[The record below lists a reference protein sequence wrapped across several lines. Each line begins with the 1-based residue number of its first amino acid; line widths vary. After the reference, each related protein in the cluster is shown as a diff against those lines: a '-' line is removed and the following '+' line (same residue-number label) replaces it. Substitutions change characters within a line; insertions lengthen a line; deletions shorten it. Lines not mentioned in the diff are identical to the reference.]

1 MNVKLIKMWTG
12 EDVIADLVKET
23 DDSVVITNPI
33 VAVPSGREGQI
44 GLAPWSPLIKGKDV
58 EIEVTKRYV
67 VYINEPQEDVVAN
80 YRQMFTGLAT
90 PPKKLI
96 L

>member
-1 MNVKLIKMWTG
+1 MNVKLIKMWSG

-23 DDSVVITNPI
+23 DDSIVITNPI
-33 VAVPSGREGQI
+33 VVVPAGQEGQV
-44 GLAPWSPLIKGKDV
+44 GLAPWSPLLKGKDT
-58 EIEVTKRYV
+58 ELEVTKRYV
-67 VYINEPQEDVVAN
+67 VYINEPQEEFISN
-80 YRQMFTGLAT
+80 YTQMFSPIAT